1 MRLDTTVSLLTEIPE
16 GLHEAVT
23 HYLESHPTWDQDRLF
38 AAALSLFLL
47 QTGESDYC
55 TAQAYLEKLFQQST

>member
-1 MRLDTTVSLLTEIPE
+1 MRIDTTVSLLTEIPE
-16 GLHEAVT
+16 GLHEAIT

-47 QTGESDYC
+47 QTGESDC
-55 TAQAYLEKLFQQST
+55 HAAQVYLEDMFQQPM